1 MLSLLVTGS
10 DTAVGKTHSVGK
22 LACFFALQNKRV
34 QIVKPVETGVTPD
47 LPMDSAHAKLA
58 AIALGAPAELIESYT
73 LTTFALPLAAF
84 SAAKKENRRFDFE
97 SLIKQSLALPAC
109 DVRIYEGAGGI
120 ASPITETSHDWADAA
135 EALGVNLVLIV
146 VEDKLGAINQARLS
160 YLRAKDIP
168 AGIWLNQIQK
178 ADLLVSESNRE
189 GLKNSAIELWVE
201 TRFQAK
207 EPIFYSEFLEAISK
221 TNSISSKSLTLNE
234 RLKLNLAEREKQKKR
249 RYLSVYK
256 ASDSVLNLSD
266 NDYLSLS
273 QNPKVIDAGI
283 RALKKHG
290 TSASASALISGYT
303 EAHESLIKKLCQWHH
318 FTCGLLWSSGYAAN
332 TAVLSTLPQ
341 KGDIILADKLIHN
354 SMISGLRRSEATLR
368 RYPHLDL
375 DSLERLLSAA
385 FSEVNHNGSRTVFVV
400 TESVFSMDGD
410 YPDLKRIASL
420 KAKYPF
426 IWILDE
432 AHALGWYGKEGA
444 GLAEQD
450 DVIDHVNIF
459 VGTLGKTLASGGAY
473 TLFHETLL
481 RDYLMNHAG
490 EFIYSTALP
499 PVNASIAEEAINQVI
514 ELSSEQKT
522 WHKLSHTFRDKITA
536 LGFETLPGESPI
548 IPIRLASEA
557 AALELASRLKEAG
570 VLVAAIRPPT
580 VPPGT
585 SRLRLSLKRGITL
598 SQLQPVLEI
607 LASWKSKL

>member
-1 MLSLLVTGS
+1 
-10 DTAVGKTHSVGK
+10 
-22 LACFFALQNKRV
+22 V

-47 LPMDSAHAKLA
+47 LPMDAAHAKLA

-97 SLIKQSLALPAC
+97 SLITQSLALPAC

-160 YLRAKDIP
+160 YLRVKDIP
-168 AGIWLNQIQK
+168 AGIWLNQIQQP
-178 ADLLVSESNRE
+178 DLLVSESNRE
-189 GLKNSAIELWVE
+189 GLKNSAIELWAE
-201 TRFQAK
+201 TRFQVK
-207 EPIFYSEFLEAISK
+207 EPIFSSEFLEAINK
-221 TNSISSKSLTLNE
+221 TKSISSKSLTLTD

-249 RYLSVYK
+249 RFLSVYK
-256 ASDSVLNLSD
+256 PSDSVLNLSD
-266 NDYLSLS
+266 NDYLTLS

-283 RALKKHG
+283 RALKKYG

-332 TAVLSTLPQ
+332 TALLSTLPQ

-385 FSEVNHNGSRTVFVV
+385 FSEVNHRGSRTVFVV

-410 YPDLKRIASL
+410 YPNLKRIAFL
-420 KAKYPF
+420 KAMYPF

-450 DVIDHVNIF
+450 DVIKDVDIF

-481 RDYLMNHAG
+481 RDYLINHAG

-499 PVNASIAEEAINQVI
+499 PVNASISEEAINQVI

-598 SQLQPVLEI
+598 SQLQPVLDI
-607 LASWKSKL
+607 LAFWKSKL

>member
-97 SLIKQSLALPAC
+97 SLITQSLALPAC

-146 VEDKLGAINQARLS
+146 IEDKLGAINQARLS
-160 YLRAKDIP
+160 YLRVKDIP

-178 ADLLVSESNRE
+178 PDLLVSESNRE
-189 GLKNSAIELWVE
+189 GLKNSAIELWAE

-207 EPIFYSEFLEAISK
+207 EPIFSSEFLEAISK

-249 RYLSVYK
+249 RFLSVYK

-283 RALKKHG
+283 RALKKYG

-318 FTCGLLWSSGYAAN
+318 FNCGLLWSSGYAAN

-385 FSEVNHNGSRTVFVV
+385 FSEINYNRSRTVFVV

-410 YPDLKRIASL
+410 YPDLKRIVSL

-450 DVIDHVNIF
+450 DVIKHVDIF

-473 TLFHETLL
+473 TLFHEMLL

-514 ELSSEQKT
+514 ELSSEQNT

-557 AALELASRLKEAG
+557 AALELASCLKEAG

-598 SQLQPVLEI
+598 SQLQPVLDI